1 MASSGSARAREPR
14 RHTEDTGDTGDTA
27 TGTEP
32 FAVTRGSAIRAV
44 TTALLPIVFT
54 AMPMFLVSTLAVR
67 LRRDFGFDE
76 AALGSAVAMGTGTT
90 AFVAMFLGRL
100 VQRIGP
106 NAGLRLGAVTSA
118 ASLCGIA
125 LLAESWAVLAAFL
138 VVGGVAGAITIP
150 ASDLWLSRT
159 IPPRRQGLAFG
170 VKQAGGPAAALVAG
184 VAVPALAATFG
195 WRWAFAAAS
204 VGAMLAALAVPRAGR
219 RSAAARR
226 RGSRRGSRRDG
237 DVAIGPLIVLTF
249 AMGLGLAAA
258 VAFTT
263 FLVSAAVAGGMD
275 DSTAGLLFAF
285 GSLVGIGAR
294 VLLGH
299 LADRRTDNQLTIIA
313 ALLAVG
319 SGGFLLLSTQ
329 TPALM
334 VVATPIVFMTAWGW
348 TGIFLLA
355 LVRVNPNAPA
365 AASGIAITG
374 GYAGMVVGPVAFGL
388 LVRHSYT
395 LAWSAAA
402 ATSLAAAVVM
412 FLAGAVTHRGGHVPG
427 GTELAPV
434 EAPPVVRERTP

>member
-1 MASSGSARAREPR
+1 MASSGSAPAREPR
-14 RHTEDTGDTGDTA
+14 GRGGDTDDAA

-32 FAVTRGSAIRAV
+32 FATTRRAAIRAV
-44 TTALLPIVFT
+44 ITALVPIVFT

-170 VKQAGGPAAALVAG
+170 VKQAGGPTAALVAG
-184 VAVPALAATFG
+184 IAVPALAATFG

-204 VGAMLAALAVPRAGR
+204 VGAALAALAVPRAGR

-226 RGSRRGSRRDG
+226 SRSRRDG
-237 DVAIGPLIVLTF
+237 DVAIGPLIVLTV

-263 FLVSAAVAGGMD
+263 FLVSAAVASGMD
-275 DSTAGLLFAF
+275 DSTAGFLFAL

-319 SGGFLLLSTQ
+319 SAGFLLLSTQ

-427 GTELAPV
+427 DTELAPV
-434 EAPPVVRERTP
+434 EAPPVAR